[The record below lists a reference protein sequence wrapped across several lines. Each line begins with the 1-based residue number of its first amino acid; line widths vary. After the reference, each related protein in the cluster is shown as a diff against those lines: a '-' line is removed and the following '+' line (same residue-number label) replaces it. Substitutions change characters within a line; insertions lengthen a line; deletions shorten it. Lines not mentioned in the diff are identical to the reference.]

1 MKISEEIVIT
11 HTQILRT
18 HHKSFERI
26 TQILNNHQTLINN
39 LMAQI
44 EILDKRVSNL
54 AISLER
60 DGHKY

>member
-1 MKISEEIVIT
+1 MKTSEEIVIT
-11 HTQILRT
+11 QILRT
-18 HHKSFERI
+18 HQESFERI
-26 TQILNNHQTLINN
+26 TQILNNHQTIINN

-60 DGHKY
+60 DEHKYQ